1 MQVRCTAVSRV
12 SDGSYDFTLADRAPL
27 AGADILE
34 VRIACDIAVLVVD
47 DDRVSQFVFLAGKFH
62 NATTRR
68 KNRVAGLGREVGPQ
82 VVVLFAEFLAY
93 DSDDRNHV
101 GDMFQSALFFHG
113 LPPVDALVIYVDLF
127 GRRVGETVLVYETI
141 DLVGIVLDKGA
152 EDILDTFFQ
161 DPEGIDS

>member
-27 AGADILE
+27 AGADIFE

-68 KNRVAGLGREVGPQ
+68 KTGSPDWAEKSVPRWSSISLNFLLTIPTTGITLGMCSKRT
-82 VVVLFAEFLAY
+82 L
-93 DSDDRNHV
+93 S
-101 GDMFQSALFFHG
+101 S
-113 LPPVDALVIYVDLF
+113 
-127 GRRVGETVLVYETI
+127 
-141 DLVGIVLDKGA
+141 
-152 EDILDTFFQ
+152 
-161 DPEGIDS
+161 